1 LRAEPNPVNIIEAAI
16 DSANVTLKWPL
27 PEGRIDF
34 YIVSWKLEEP
44 LGDLDNEDDD
54 EENEKIIHSGSKN
67 ISSADVTQNDGKIGI
82 LIGELIPGAKY
93 TFEVFTTSHGLKS
106 ETTALTSRT
115 SKFLYSYSLASK
127 Y

>member
-1 LRAEPNPVNIIEAAI
+1 
-16 DSANVTLKWPL
+16 
-27 PEGRIDF
+27 
-34 YIVSWKLEEP
+34 VSWKLEEP
-44 LGDLDNEDDD
+44 LGDLENEDDD

-67 ISSADVTQNDGKIGI
+67 ISSADVTQKDAKIGI

-115 SKFLYSYSLASK
+115 SKFFVLIY
-127 Y
+127 